1 MMAFQT
7 LTGDDWCNQ
16 MYQTMNVAGAFLPAM
31 VFGLCFVCCNYILTN
46 LFIAVILENFEIA
59 EKTKKRKQQKMDALE
74 KKEKVLEE
82 IVNRADTEWQDEM
95 KELNDAEVLT
105 DGKFGKL
112 QFDVGTKTMLIVA
125 DDGAPSQAVDYDGA
139 GRLISAAAEER
150 MRQKA
155 AEAGGGGSRRDGRRM
170 EVRRFPLPIAL
181 HSNSAL
187 LRALA
192 GTHSWAFHPFR
203 TTRSK

>member
-1 MMAFQT
+1 M
-7 LTGDDWCNQ
+7 
-16 MYQTMNVAGAFLPAM
+16 PEM

-150 MRQKA
+150 MRQQA
-155 AEAGGGGSRRDGRRM
+155 AAAGGGGSRRDGRRM

-203 TTRSK
+203 TTRTK